1 MSKSTKST
9 KSLPADAV
17 RTWYADARHGA
28 KRLAALSPEG
38 RISVAPRGEGEKP
51 LRGRIGKEAAE
62 HFNKTTV
69 TGVYFTGNT
78 KAAVADAMV
87 EALTARVKA
96 FEAGAAVGARGPLN
110 REARIA
116 AGLPVPPVKTRKA
129 SPKSRKG
136 K

>member
-9 KSLPADAV
+9 KSLPAVAV
-17 RTWYADARHGA
+17 RSWYADPRHGA
-28 KRLAALSPEG
+28 KRLAALSVEG
-38 RISVAPRGEGEKP
+38 RISVEPREN
-51 LRGRIGKEAAE
+51 LRGRIGKEAAV

-87 EALTARVKA
+87 SALNARVAA

-110 REARIA
+110 AESRKA
-116 AGLPVPPVKTRKA
+116 AGLAPLPKRK
-129 SPKSRKG
+129 SVSRKG

>member
-9 KSLPADAV
+9 KPLPAAAV
-17 RTWYADARHGA
+17 RSWYADPRHGA

-38 RISVAPRGEGEKP
+38 QVSVAPRDN
-51 LRGRIGKEAAE
+51 LRGRISKEAAA

-87 EALTARVKA
+87 AALNARVAA
-96 FEAGAAVGARGPLN
+96 FDAGVAVGARGPLN
-110 REARIA
+110 AEARKA
-116 AGLPVPPVKTRKA
+116 AGLPVVTKA
-129 SPKSRKG
+129 APKSRKG